1 MGATRFATMARFL
14 AAEGRAAGL
23 NVPAFRS
30 PPRVAG
36 VARTIRRM
44 GDGAVVS
51 IQIRGRSVDQVADD
65 MIEGI
70 VIANRLE
77 PQVAA
82 RMRERLRASVAPVDI
97 DLTAVGEGAADPAPT
112 RNLAAHA
119 RMAERQT
126 QAA

>member
-1 MGATRFATMARFL
+1 MARFL
-14 AAEGRAAGL
+14 AAEARAAGL
-23 NVPAFRS
+23 DVPAFRS
-30 PPRVAG
+30 PPRVSGA
-36 VARTIRRM
+36 ARTIRRM

-51 IQIRGRSVDQVADD
+51 IRIRGRSSEEVAAD

-70 VIANRLE
+70 VIANRLA
-77 PQVAA
+77 PAVAA
-82 RMRERLRASVAPVDI
+82 PMRERLRASVAPVDI
-97 DLTAVGEGAADPAPT
+97 DLTLPDDGAADPRPT

>member
-1 MGATRFATMARFL
+1 MARFL

-23 NVPAFRS
+23 SVPAFRS

-77 PQVAA
+77 PQVADPI
-82 RMRERLRASVAPVDI
+82 RQRLRASVAPVDI
-97 DLTAVGEGAADPAPT
+97 DLTAVDQGAADPPPT
-112 RNLAAHA
+112 RNLATHA